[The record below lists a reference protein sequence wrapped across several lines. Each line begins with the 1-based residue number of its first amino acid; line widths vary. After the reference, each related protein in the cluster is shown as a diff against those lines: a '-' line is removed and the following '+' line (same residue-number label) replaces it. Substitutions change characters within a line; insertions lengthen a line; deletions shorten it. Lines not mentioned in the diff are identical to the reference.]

1 MIDIGQLKT
10 ADIKALLEQNPDD
23 VMALLQTMKED
34 RRLSV
39 QKLADT
45 YIRRKM
51 KEEAER
57 ERVMHM
63 YSLETAYYNDGIYH
77 VAGIDEAGRAPWPG
91 RSW

>member
-10 ADIKALLEQNPDD
+10 ADIKALLEQNPADI
-23 VMALLQTMKED
+23 MALLQAMKED

-39 QKLADT
+39 QKLANT

-57 ERVMHM
+57 
-63 YSLETAYYNDGIYH
+63 
-77 VAGIDEAGRAPWPG
+77 
-91 RSW
+91 

>member
-39 QKLADT
+39 Q
-45 YIRRKM
+45 
-51 KEEAER
+51 
-57 ERVMHM
+57 
-63 YSLETAYYNDGIYH
+63 N
-77 VAGIDEAGRAPWPG
+77 
-91 RSW
+91 